1 MSRPCLH
8 ACIFDFEG
16 NALAS
21 EVIFWRRLAV
31 FGALDLE
38 EIITR
43 CWIKGTVIDLLFHC
57 FLFIYFGM
65 FGVV

>member
-1 MSRPCLH
+1 MQ
-8 ACIFDFEG
+8 
-16 NALAS
+16 
-21 EVIFWRRLAV
+21 VIFGRRLAV
-31 FGALDLE
+31 FGTTKLE

-43 CWIKGTVIDLLFHC
+43 RWIKGIVIDLLFYY